1 MKMKCL
7 HQNSNS
13 NFPFHIQYLGL
24 SIHKYVLHYI
34 SFLCIYVYEWVCV
47 CMKVKN
53 LPKAQYY
60 ENAVEA
66 DDNGKY
72 MTIVEH

>member
-1 MKMKCL
+1 
-7 HQNSNS
+7 
-13 NFPFHIQYLGL
+13 
-24 SIHKYVLHYI
+24 
-34 SFLCIYVYEWVCV
+34 
-47 CMKVKN
+47 MKVKN